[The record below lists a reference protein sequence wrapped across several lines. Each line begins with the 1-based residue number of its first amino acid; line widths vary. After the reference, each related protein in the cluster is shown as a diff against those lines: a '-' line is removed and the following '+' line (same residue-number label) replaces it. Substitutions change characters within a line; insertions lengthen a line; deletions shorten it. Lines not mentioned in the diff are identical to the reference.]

1 MTEPEATQAEIT
13 EAPEETTE
21 TEAEEITYSIDYTD
35 QLTRI
40 EEALNDIDEHI
51 EAYGTVSYFD
61 TNGIGFVNGEV
72 NINDIFS
79 VLLLICIMLGL
90 IFGSLVFRHFRK

>member
-1 MTEPEATQAEIT
+1 MTEPEVTQAEIT
-13 EAPEETTE
+13 ETPEETTE

-40 EEALNDIDEHI
+40 EEALNGINEHI
-51 EAYGTVSYFD
+51 ETYGSVSYLD

-72 NINDIFS
+72 NMNDIFS
-79 VLLLICIMLGL
+79 VLLMICIMLGL